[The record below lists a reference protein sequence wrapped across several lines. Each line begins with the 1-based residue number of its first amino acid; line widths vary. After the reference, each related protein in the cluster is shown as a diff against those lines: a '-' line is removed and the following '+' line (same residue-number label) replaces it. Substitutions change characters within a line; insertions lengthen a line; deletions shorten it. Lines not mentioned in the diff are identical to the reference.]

1 MGTQDALAHGKRLH
15 KARDLHLRL
24 VSRVGARVV
33 FELGSSLL
41 LLLFLALFFFLG
53 RRFVSLLASGE
64 SRVNLRLD
72 LSKEKGIVL
81 VIGGEGDARGGN
93 SQCSAD
99 EEGSH
104 C

>member
-1 MGTQDALAHGKRLH
+1 MVFDAKLLKPG
-15 KARDLHLRL
+15 
-24 VSRVGARVV
+24 S
-33 FELGSSLL
+33 SSLL

-53 RRFVSLLASGE
+53 RGRRASLLGTGE

-72 LSKEKGIVL
+72 LGEEEGIVL
-81 VIGGEGDARGGN
+81 VIGGESDARGGN